1 MENYGEHYSVMKDN
15 YLELFKS
22 TAKNE
27 KKYFCDLTFGAG
39 GHAFAILKEFP
50 NAILVACDQDPDALK
65 NAKKIIAENG
75 LADRVIL
82 IDSNFS
88 NLFEIFKKNMP
99 TDFNGFSGIIA
110 DLGVSSH
117 HFDSSERGFSFR
129 FDGPLDMRMDT
140 TNNPIT
146 AEDLV
151 NDLDHED
158 LANIIYEYGEERYS
172 RKIAEKI
179 IEEREKKRVSTT
191 KELENIVFH
200 VYPARQRHSG
210 AHPATRTFQALR
222 IKVNDELGV
231 LEKLL
236 EHIPQM
242 LAIDG
247 MAAIISFH
255 SLEDRIAKHR
265 FKKIIENEKFEIL
278 TKKPILP
285 SELEI
290 KSNFRSRSAKMRVLK
305 RIK

>member
-15 YLELFKS
+15 YLELFQTLS
-22 TAKNE
+22 KND

-39 GHAFAILKEFP
+39 GHAFAILRAHP
-50 NAILVACDQDPDALK
+50 SAILVACDQDQQALN
-65 NAKKIIAENG
+65 NAKKIIEENG
-75 LADRVIL
+75 FGSRVIL
-82 IDSNFS
+82 IESNFADF
-88 NLFEIFKKNMP
+88 FESFKKNMP
-99 TDFNGFSGIIA
+99 KDFNGFFGLIA

-117 HFDSSERGFSFR
+117 QFDSSERGFSFR

-140 TNNPIT
+140 LNNPIT
-146 AEDLV
+146 AEILV
-151 NDLDHED
+151 NELDHED

-179 IEEREKKRVSTT
+179 IEARIEKRISTT

-210 AHPATRTFQALR
+210 THPATRTFQALR

-231 LEKLL
+231 LEKLV
-236 EHIPQM
+236 EQIPQM
-242 LAIDG
+242 LEING
-247 MAAIISFH
+247 VAAVISFH
-255 SLEDRIAKHR
+255 SLEDRIVKHR
-265 FKKIIENEKFEIL
+265 FKKIIENESFEVL

-285 SELEI
+285 SEIEI
-290 KSNFRSRSAKMRVLK
+290 KSNFRSRSAKMRILK